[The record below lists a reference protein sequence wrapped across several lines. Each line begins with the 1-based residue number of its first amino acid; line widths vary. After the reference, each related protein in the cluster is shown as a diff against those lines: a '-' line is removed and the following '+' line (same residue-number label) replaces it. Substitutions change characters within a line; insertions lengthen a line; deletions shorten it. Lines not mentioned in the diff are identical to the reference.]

1 MFLKDLLTIVA
12 NALSSTWIN
21 IFFAMNIGLH
31 NAFCN
36 IIHIIY
42 LGNLYFCTDLSEF
55 VVSLSLYI
63 TFLLNMAS
71 LLLMIFL
78 FFLSPNQYPNSLV
91 LYPIKITFLYFISS
105 LLLASKSIFQV
116 YVCT

>member
-1 MFLKDLLTIVA
+1 
-12 NALSSTWIN
+12 
-21 IFFAMNIGLH
+21 MNIGLH

-105 LLLASKSIFQV
+105 LLLASKSIYAHKQHNQTMYSSRILKFKV
-116 YVCT
+116 SEIP